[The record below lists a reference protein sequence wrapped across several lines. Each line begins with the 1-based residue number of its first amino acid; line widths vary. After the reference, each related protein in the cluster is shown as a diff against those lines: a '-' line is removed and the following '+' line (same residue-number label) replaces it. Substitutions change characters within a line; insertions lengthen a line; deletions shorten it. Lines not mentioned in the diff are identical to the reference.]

1 MTKDEI
7 ISMVNDALDN
17 AYLHCIDG
25 KVDFG
30 AVNWVGVDCT
40 ELIGTAD
47 GWIAYV
53 ECAAPDAEKL
63 ITHVKR
69 WLESYGVEDVTVIT
83 RW

>member
-17 AYLHCIDG
+17 AYRKLLDHNI
-25 KVDFG
+25 DFG
-30 AVNWVGVDCT
+30 AINWVGLECT
-40 ELIGTAD
+40 ELVGTAD

-53 ECAAPDAEKL
+53 ECAAPDAVKL
-63 ITHVKR
+63 IEHVKR